1 MTIRIR
7 AVFEHGV
14 LRPLEPLSIPEGD
27 TVDVTIVRPESS
39 GAILRPP
46 TPEEEDYAR
55 RLKAA
60 GSLEEMFEVMTTAS
74 PLLAGYDL
82 CRALD
87 ANRRAAGE
95 RLLFPDQD
103 TENHP

>member
-27 TVDVTIVRPESS
+27 TVDVTIARPDSA
-39 GAILRPP
+39 GAFAKIP

-55 RLKAA
+55 RLRTAD
-60 GSLEEMFEVMTTAS
+60 SLDEMFAVMAMAS
-74 PLLAGYDL
+74 RLPEGYDL
-82 CRALD
+82 CQALD
-87 ANRRAAGE
+87 ANRRALGE
-95 RLLFPDQD
+95 RLLYPDPDNESQ
-103 TENHP
+103 P